1 MTSILKSEAA
11 FVSRAEDCGLGPS
24 DVAVL
29 TGKGIK
35 TLATLAYA
43 LTTPGAT
50 PSEDALRGLLN
61 ETHPDTVSLQA
72 LASLR
77 RMVFEAQTLSIAQI
91 KQVIENEGEAKVD
104 LVPAERNQRLASQ
117 QSKLAGY
124 DLTGPLECAHSCYR
138 YVGEMAA
145 ADHPMYLEPHRFI
158 CRAQEISREKP
169 GKELILDASHKIS
182 LQDRS
187 SRDRCQIQTELQLSE
202 ALTRRALACDLMQ
215 VTTFSTMERY
225 HRFLLSRLAMNPPPN
240 HKRVSMEQLLRAD
253 RAAWIR
259 LAELVTT
266 LKRDP
271 TGNLPL
277 DAAIANL
284 MGEPLVTFH
293 LMPLPGKGGPKDETH
308 EPGRAR
314 KGRGKKRD
322 ASGASK
328 NPAGKGTGKVPSDL
342 ADPNLKHNTN
352 DGGRICWNY
361 NLAKACPF
369 GKGCKRGA
377 HLCMHCLG
385 PHPLFQ
391 CKAYKTKE

>member
-1 MTSILKSEAA
+1 MEVNCLLDLQDFLSAGPCGIYHSQFCSGRGTPPAGSSAMTSILKSEAA

-43 LTTPGAT
+43 LAAPGAT

-72 LASLR
+72 LAFLR

-104 LVPAERNQRLASQ
+104 LVPA
-117 QSKLAGY
+117 
-124 DLTGPLECAHSCYR
+124 
-138 YVGEMAA
+138 
-145 ADHPMYLEPHRFI
+145 
-158 CRAQEISREKP
+158 
-169 GKELILDASHKIS
+169 
-182 LQDRS
+182 
-187 SRDRCQIQTELQLSE
+187 SE
-202 ALTRRALACDLMQ
+202 AFTRRALACDLMQ
-215 VTTFSTMERY
+215 VATFSTMERY
-225 HRFLLSRLAMNPPPN
+225 RRFLLSRLAMNPPPN

-284 MGEPLVTFH
+284 MGDTLVTFH
-293 LMPLPGKGGPKDETH
+293 LMPLPGKGGPRDETH

-314 KGRGKKRD
+314 KGREKSVMLQVQPK
-322 ASGASK
+322 
-328 NPAGKGTGKVPSDL
+328 TQ
-342 ADPNLKHNTN
+342 
-352 DGGRICWNY
+352 
-361 NLAKACPF
+361 LAKALGRCLRTLLTLTSSTTPTTAAASVGITTWPKVVLS
-369 GKGCKRGA
+369 GKGVSAVLTFAC
-377 HLCMHCLG
+377 
-385 PHPLFQ
+385 
-391 CKAYKTKE
+391 TV